1 MKPKAISLFTGAGGM
16 DIGFSAAGF
25 DVVWANEFAKHAA
38 ATYRLNHPSTT
49 IVEGDID
56 EHIEEIPASDID
68 CVFGGPPCQGFSVAG
83 KMDANDPRSKLVF
96 SFIAVVERTKPKC
109 FVMENVKALA
119 ALSKFSEV
127 RQELYRRAEELGYV
141 ADFFVLNAKEFG
153 VPQARER
160 VFFVGFKK
168 SLKRKMTIEQLAKH
182 KQKEIPVKT
191 IFQKL
196 GRAGTEK
203 NPLTCKAK
211 ITVAE
216 KPVLRKSPYAGMLF
230 NGMGRPVKLEGAA
243 HTLPASMGGNKTPI
257 VDEGVLFDGLESWVE
272 AYHKAVFYDKET
284 PKFMDAPSQ
293 LRRMTIAEAALIQT
307 FPADY
312 KFAGPISSQYTQ
324 IGNAVPCKLAE
335 AVARSVLEILEG
347 KTVPVAKKQ
356 KELTFID

>member
-16 DIGFSAAGF
+16 DIGFTAAGF

-38 ATYRLNHPSTT
+38 ATYRLNHPNAVM
-49 IVEGDID
+49 VEGDINQ
-56 EHIEEIPASDID
+56 HINEIPTANID

-83 KMDANDPRSKLVF
+83 EMDANEPRSQLVF
-96 SFIAVVERTKPKC
+96 SFITVVERTKPKC

-168 SLKRKMTIEQLAKH
+168 SLKQKMTTEQLDKH

-191 IFQKL
+191 VFKKL

-272 AYHKAVFYDKET
+272 AYHQAVFYDKES
-284 PKFMDAPSQ
+284 PKFMDAPTQ
-293 LRRMTIAEAALIQT
+293 LRRMTLREAALIQT
-307 FPADY
+307 FPENY
-312 KFAGPISSQYTQ
+312 KFAGPTSSQYTQ
-324 IGNAVPCKLAE
+324 IGNAVPCRLAE
-335 AVARSVLEILEG
+335 AVGRAVLEILEG
-347 KTVPVAKKQ
+347 KTAPSVRKQ
-356 KELTFID
+356 KELSFND